1 MGIHWADLVIL
12 AIIGISALISL
23 LRGFLREVLSL
34 LAWVLAFWV
43 ALSFTPLVAP
53 WLAAYVEVPSVRL
66 ILAFAAL
73 FVVTLL
79 SVSLIGHIIVK
90 LVGKTG
96 LTGTDRT
103 LGLLFGMVRGGL
115 VVLLLVLLA
124 GLTQIPQDPWWR
136 QASLLAHFQRGA
148 LWVKGYLPENIAE
161 YIRYDLTAPPA
172 TPDETEVS

>member
-1 MGIHWADLVIL
+1 MGIHWADLVIV

-43 ALSFTPLVAP
+43 ALSFTQRVAP
-53 WLAAYVEVPSVRL
+53 WLEPYVEVPSVRL
-66 ILAFAAL
+66 ILGFAVL
-73 FVVTLL
+73 FVITLL

-96 LTGTDRT
+96 LTGTDRM
-103 LGLLFGMVRGGL
+103 LGLLFGMARGGI
-115 VVLLLVLLA
+115 VVLLLVLMA

-136 QASLLAHFQRGA
+136 QASLLAHFQRAAVG
-148 LWVKGYLPENIAE
+148 VKGYLPESIAE
-161 YIRYDLTAPPA
+161 YIRYDLAAPAVPA
-172 TPDETEVS
+172 DEAEVS